1 MKDGYVCFVQV
12 RTHIVEVLTEL
23 PVNDFETVSSAI
35 SVLNEATEVKGE
47 ISEKAQVS
55 CSGLTHVF

>member
-1 MKDGYVCFVQV
+1 M
-12 RTHIVEVLTEL
+12 
-23 PVNDFETVSSAI
+23 NDFETVSSAI

-55 CSGLTHVF
+55 WSAFTHAY